1 MCHLFAGLA
10 TVKYIYGPATVSAAQ
25 EGIIGSSLHGRIEN
39 GITISRLRTIVMPMK
54 GDAIT
59 KFVTTAHPQI

>member
-10 TVKYIYGPATVSAAQ
+10 TVKYIHGPATVSAAQ

-39 GITISRLRTIVMPMK
+39 GVTISRLTTIVMPMK
-54 GDAIT
+54 GAVIT
-59 KFVTTAHPQI
+59 KFVASNYP